1 MVDQLRPRADQR
13 VATSNHRQRALLLNA
28 LRNPGKAY
36 TIAVHQGAHDI
47 AYDTARSDL
56 VGLVDAK
63 LMQRDKL
70 GKAHV
75 FVARPDLADKLR

>member
-1 MVDQLRPRADQR
+1 M
-13 VATSNHRQRALLLNA
+13 NA

-36 TIAVHQGAHDI
+36 TIAVHQRTHDI

-56 VGLVDAK
+56 VGLVDAR
-63 LMQRDKL
+63 LMRRDKQ

-75 FVARPDLADKLR
+75 FVARPDLAEKLR